1 MSTTDVFFY
10 SYYLN
15 DDLLKQRHTSP
26 KNPRAARIH
35 HWQLSL
41 KNDSTL
47 VRKLGGF
54 ADGVV
59 YSLTEAELATLYG
72 CDDIASY
79 QRQTVTVELLS
90 NGQSIEVFCY
100 IAPES
105 AENSLPENPEYVRLL
120 LEAMYLYGL
129 NTQYVE
135 QVYATIK
142 KVAVLHIPHS
152 SVLVPAHWRDSILLS
167 DNELQ
172 LEQLRMTDWFTDEL
186 FDVGSSF
193 VSSVRFPISR
203 LLLDPERFEDDALE
217 PMFAKGM
224 GVIYT
229 RTSHNEVLRN
239 PPSVEERQALID
251 GFYQPHHQQLT
262 NAVQSMLNHRGQ
274 ALVIDC
280 HSFPSQPLPY
290 EVDNNPSRADICIGT
305 DEFHTSSGLCDLAV
319 SLFERQGFVVAV
331 NQPFAGALVPSEFYR
346 ANSKVAAI
354 MIEVN
359 RGLYMHEGSGAKTE
373 NFGLVKEKI
382 QQVINKLLESRF

>member
-35 HWQLSL
+35 DWQLSL

-47 VRKLGGF
+47 VPKLGGF

-72 CDDIASY
+72 YDDIASY

-90 NGQSIEVFCY
+90 NGQNIEVFCY

-167 DNELQ
+167 DDELQ

-186 FDVGSSF
+186 FDVDSSF
-193 VSSVRFPISR
+193 SSSVRFPISR

-239 PPSVEERQALID
+239 PPSVEERKALID
-251 GFYQPHHQQLT
+251 EFYQPHHQQLT

-290 EVDNNPSRADICIGT
+290 EDEQGPSRAEICIGT
-305 DEFHTSSGLCDLAV
+305 DAFHTSPELRDLAV
-319 SLFERQGFVVAV
+319 SLFEDMGFVVAV

-346 ANSKVAAI
+346 VNSKVAAI

-359 RGLYMHEGSGAKTE
+359 R
-373 NFGLVKEKI
+373 KI
-382 QQVINKLLESRF
+382 QKVINKLLESRF